1 MGTRR
6 YQSLTCFTSVNALLR
21 GWTNYFRYA
30 NNAPQRFEYLTGM
43 VYWLTAHYL
52 GRKHRCSIRQLMRHH
67 YGKDPKTGK
76 KALYTSNGRSQQRVF
91 IWNKPPRKLSLLGTL
106 VPVKDTQP
114 LPLTSWAG
122 GRSYERREALLADAD
137 GCCQHCGRESERLIV
152 HHPHRLRRVTK
163 PAEGPAPTIASGE
176 EQ

>member
-1 MGTRR
+1 
-6 YQSLTCFTSVNALLR
+6 
-21 GWTNYFRYA
+21 
-30 NNAPQRFEYLTGM
+30 M